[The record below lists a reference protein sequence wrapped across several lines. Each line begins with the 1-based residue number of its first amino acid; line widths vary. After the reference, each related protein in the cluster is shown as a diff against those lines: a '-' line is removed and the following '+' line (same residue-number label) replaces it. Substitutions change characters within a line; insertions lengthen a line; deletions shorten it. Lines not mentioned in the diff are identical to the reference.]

1 MVKVRKSEYWVL
13 IRKGV
18 EPFEEFDRRKIGM
31 ALIRS
36 GLRGPDVERIA
47 AMVEPREG
55 LTTKEID
62 SLVVSEIEKCDP
74 VVAKRWKTLRDWR
87 RSRFKK

>member
-1 MVKVRKSEYWVL
+1 MVKVRKSEYWAL

-31 ALIRS
+31 ALIRA

-47 AMVEPREG
+47 AMVEPSEG